1 MRISDWSSDVCSSDL
16 DEGFLQTIE
25 INDITPGDAIG
36 AGNGNA
42 RFTVGNQMI
51 TPTGHPQPLAG
62 IDDIRRLKPIGFCKD
77 FRASA
82 GAVTHSAQRVPRTNN
97 IAAFRNG
104 AGVRYDLTC
113 VDRKSTRLN
122 SSH

>member
-62 IDDIRRLKPIGFCKD
+62 IDAIRRLKPIGFCTGL
-77 FRASA
+77 RASA
-82 GAVTHSAQRVPRTNN
+82 AAVPHTAHRVPRPNQLV
-97 IAAFRNG
+97 AFRYG
-104 AGVRYDLTC
+104 QCAQHYLTC
-113 VDRKSTRLN
+113 LTNRPWPHYFN
-122 SSH
+122 